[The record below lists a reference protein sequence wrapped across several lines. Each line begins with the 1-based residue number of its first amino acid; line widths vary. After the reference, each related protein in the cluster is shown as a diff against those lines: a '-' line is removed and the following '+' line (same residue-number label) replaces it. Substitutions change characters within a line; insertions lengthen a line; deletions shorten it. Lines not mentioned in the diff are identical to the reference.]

1 MLPTESV
8 CTRTNQKKECKKEM
22 QIKES
27 NKYEIMLSH
36 TMKKM
41 LPKKKKP
48 LPQEKHQYTRILFLV
63 ILKFI
68 LLKNKT

>member
-1 MLPTESV
+1 
-8 CTRTNQKKECKKEM
+8 M
-22 QIKES
+22 QIKE

-41 LPKKKKP
+41 LPKKTQQKKT

-68 LLKNKT
+68 FLKNKT